1 MYLTALA
8 QFDITGPHSL
18 AKSALPHAPCAPS
31 VRRRK

>member
-18 AKSALPHAPCAPS
+18 AKSALPHAPVRPER
-31 VRRRK
+31 RRRK